1 MSSTVHFVPSMMK
14 ISVRNVL
21 RCMRSVHRRLS
32 VLGLIVLPIV
42 FIVLILK
49 VVCFVI
55 RRLFL
60 TRILYAKWNRLLRG
74 LFVCNRIVF
83 NVMEILNVRLVYL
96 AINLIWKGIVK
107 FRIVRL
113 WIAEFVYPRLLP
125 ICVWFASKGISWTLT
140 SSASN
145 TSLFLW
151 HHLV

>member
-1 MSSTVHFVPSMMK
+1 M
-14 ISVRNVL
+14 
-21 RCMRSVHRRLS
+21 
-32 VLGLIVLPIV
+32 LGLIVLPIV

-49 VVCFVI
+49 VVCFAI

-83 NVMEILNVRLVYL
+83 NVMAILNVRLVYL

-113 WIAEFVYPRLLP
+113 
-125 ICVWFASKGISWTLT
+125 
-140 SSASN
+140 
-145 TSLFLW
+145 
-151 HHLV
+151 